1 MAKRLPWKHVK
12 AKGLSMH
19 SQTLYERYA
28 HAFESADKLGQ
39 QLKESVSLEWNNKYP
54 DGIDGQICIFNAI
67 GGTLMY
73 LMKEI
78 AELEENAKKAFDADR
93 GDDVFSRTSAVL
105 TSDPAKVN
113 AGTAEPDTLVII
125 GESLRHALS
134 ESAETDERDSAAL
147 PGSPASS
154 FSPRLRRQG

>member
-1 MAKRLPWKHVK
+1 
-12 AKGLSMH
+12 
-19 SQTLYERYA
+19 
-28 HAFESADKLGQ
+28 
-39 QLKESVSLEWNNKYP
+39 
-54 DGIDGQICIFNAI
+54 
-67 GGTLMY
+67 MY